1 MKNKFTSAPNIV
13 STSKQSKDTQINRF
27 LKAIPHLTIISTYN
41 ILVLAQRFSI
51 SPEMLASL
59 IQSAASGGAFLN
71 EK

>member
-1 MKNKFTSAPNIV
+1 MKNKFTSAPNK
-13 STSKQSKDTQINRF
+13 SLTLQSKDTNICQF
-27 LKAIPHLTIISTYN
+27 LKAIPHLTFISTYN